1 MSADDS
7 SLPTHEECAL
17 AIFSFDSDDRLA
29 LLRHLGEDDLSD
41 RAELELGRILAFY
54 TANAPRR
61 LQVGL
66 RDFRAR
72 ASFPL
77 PLALDEQQRIQRGDL
92 PHDHWSL
99 RAGGGDRDDGGY
111 EVGALL
117 IQYLSHS
124 AISAKE
130 LVKRILDT
138 S

>member
-7 SLPTHEECAL
+7 NLPTHEECAL
-17 AIFSFDSDDRLA
+17 AIFSYDSDDRLA
-29 LLRHLGEDDLSD
+29 LLRHLGEDNLSD

-77 PLALDEQQRIQRGDL
+77 PLALDEQ
-92 PHDHWSL
+92 
-99 RAGGGDRDDGGY
+99 
-111 EVGALL
+111 
-117 IQYLSHS
+117 
-124 AISAKE
+124 
-130 LVKRILDT
+130 
-138 S
+138 